1 MKTMETYE
9 FQTETKQLLDLMV
22 HSIYSN
28 KDIFLRELVSNSSDA
43 LDKLRF
49 ESLTNK
55 KVKADNLH
63 IRIETDP
70 KARTLTVSDNGI
82 GMNRQEVIDYIGTIA
97 KSGSKEFLKI
107 LQDNK
112 KKSLP
117 PELIGQFGV
126 GLYSCFMVADEIT
139 LLTRRFDEA
148 KAIKWHSNGDGSYT
162 IEEED
167 KDSIGTSIT
176 LHLKEEDSEDG
187 MHDYTAQ
194 WKIREIIKKYSDYV
208 AYPILMEVETKE
220 IEKDENGMPK
230 KDGKE
235 TVIKKDETLNS
246 IKAIWIRPEK
256 EVTEEEY
263 CEFYKH
269 ISHDW
274 QDPLE
279 RISFKA
285 EGVFEFRGL
294 LYLPSSAPM
303 NMFTR
308 DASHGIQ
315 LYIKRVFIMN
325 DCKELVPEYLRFVR
339 GVVDSED
346 LSLNISREILQQN
359 RQIMVIRKKVV
370 SKILEKLSDMKENDM
385 DKYLIFWKECGK
397 VLKEGLFQDVE
408 NREKLLDLVLAN
420 SSQSTDKLVSMRDYL
435 NKMKGGQD
443 TIYYMSGKTL
453 ESIENSPHLESFKEK
468 GYDVLFFTDA
478 VDEIWLQ
485 SVMEYDGKPLKSIG
499 KGTVDL
505 GTDKEKEKAKKERE
519 KKEKTFKSLLDFLT
533 KTLDKHIK
541 EVRLSSRLTS
551 SPVCLV
557 GEATDMTPQM
567 EELLKTMGRDIP
579 VVKRILEVNPKHPI
593 LEQLQKRFDADK
605 NDPVL
610 AEYAEL
616 LYGQA
621 LLAEGGQPPDPSK
634 FSKTLTELMTR
645 AL

>member
-1 MKTMETYE
+1 MKTMETHE
-9 FQTETKQLLDLMV
+9 FQTETKQLLDLMI

-28 KDIFLRELVSNSSDA
+28 KNIFLRELVSNSSDA

-49 ESLTNK
+49 ASLTNNK
-55 KVKADNLH
+55 IKADNLH
-63 IRIETDP
+63 IRIESDE
-70 KARTLTVSDNGI
+70 KARTLTVSDNGV

-97 KSGSKEFLKI
+97 KSGSQEFLKI
-107 LQDNK
+107 LQENK
-112 KKSLP
+112 DKTLS

-139 LLTRRFDEA
+139 MVTRRFDE
-148 KAIKWHSNGDGSYT
+148 KEAIKWHSNGDGSYT
-162 IEEED
+162 IEEEK

-176 LHLKEEDSEDG
+176 LHLKPEDSEDG
-187 MHDYTAQ
+187 LHDYTEQ

-208 AYPILMEVETKE
+208 AYPILMEIETKE

-235 TVIKKDETLNS
+235 TVTRKDETLNS

-256 EVTEEEY
+256 EVTDEEY
-263 CEFYKH
+263 TEFYKH

-279 RISFKA
+279 RVSFKA

-294 LYLPSSAPM
+294 LYLPSVAPM
-303 NMFTR
+303 NLFTR
-308 DASHGIQ
+308 ETIHGIQ
-315 LYIKRVFIMN
+315 LYIKRVFIMS
-325 DCKELVPEYLRFVR
+325 DCKELIPEYLRFVK

-359 RQIMVIRKKVV
+359 KQITVIRKKVV
-370 SKILEKLSDMKENDM
+370 SKILEKLSDMKNNDT
-385 DKYLIFWKECGK
+385 DKYLSFWKEFGK

-408 NREKLLDLVLAN
+408 NRQKLLDLVLTN
-420 SSQSTDKLVSMRDYL
+420 SSNSTDKLISLKDYV

-443 TIYYMSGKTL
+443 TIYYMSGKSL

-485 SVMEYDGKPLKSIG
+485 SVLEYDGKPLKSIG

-505 GTDKEKEKAKKERE
+505 GTDKEKEKAKKDRE
-519 KKEKTFKSLLDFLT
+519 EKEKSYKSLLDFLT
-533 KTLDKHIK
+533 KKLDTHIK

-557 GEATDMTPQM
+557 GEAADMTPQM
-567 EELLKTMGRDIP
+567 EELLKNMGRDVP

-593 LEQLQKRFDADK
+593 LEQLQKRFESNSD
-605 NDPVL
+605 DPIL
-610 AEYAEL
+610 TEYAEL

-621 LLAEGGQPPDPSK
+621 LLAEGSQPPDPSK
-634 FSKTLTELMTR
+634 FSKTITELMTR

>member
-1 MKTMETYE
+1 MKTMETHE
-9 FQTETKQLLDLMV
+9 FQTETKQLLDLMI

-28 KDIFLRELVSNSSDA
+28 KNIFLRELVSNSSDA

-49 ESLTNK
+49 ASLTNNK
-55 KVKADNLH
+55 IKADNLH
-63 IRIETDP
+63 IRIESDE
-70 KARTLTVSDNGI
+70 KARTLTVSDNGV

-97 KSGSKEFLKI
+97 KSGSQEFLKI
-107 LQDNK
+107 LQENK
-112 KKSLP
+112 DKTLS

-139 LLTRRFDEA
+139 MVTRRFDE
-148 KAIKWHSNGDGSYT
+148 KEAIKWHSNGDGSYT
-162 IEEED
+162 IEEEK

-176 LHLKEEDSEDG
+176 LHLKPEDSEDG
-187 MHDYTAQ
+187 LHDYTEQ

-208 AYPILMEVETKE
+208 AYPILMEIETKE

-235 TVIKKDETLNS
+235 TVTRKDETLNS

-256 EVTEEEY
+256 EVTDEEY
-263 CEFYKH
+263 TEFYKH

-279 RISFKA
+279 RVSFKA

-294 LYLPSSAPM
+294 LYLPSVAPM
-303 NMFTR
+303 NLFTR
-308 DASHGIQ
+308 ETIHGIQ
-315 LYIKRVFIMN
+315 LYIKRVFIMS
-325 DCKELVPEYLRFVR
+325 DCKELIPEYLRFVK

-359 RQIMVIRKKVV
+359 KQITVIRKKVV
-370 SKILEKLSDMKENDM
+370 SKILEKLSDMKNNDT
-385 DKYLIFWKECGK
+385 DKYLSFWKEFGK

-408 NREKLLDLVLAN
+408 NRQKLLDLVLTN
-420 SSQSTDKLVSMRDYL
+420 SSNSTDKLISLKDYV

-443 TIYYMSGKTL
+443 TIYYMSGKSL

-485 SVMEYDGKPLKSIG
+485 SVLEYDGKPLKSIG

-505 GTDKEKEKAKKERE
+505 GTDKEKEKAKKDRE
-519 KKEKTFKSLLDFLT
+519 EKEKSYKSLLDFLT
-533 KTLDKHIK
+533 
-541 EVRLSSRLTS
+541 
-551 SPVCLV
+551 
-557 GEATDMTPQM
+557 
-567 EELLKTMGRDIP
+567 
-579 VVKRILEVNPKHPI
+579 
-593 LEQLQKRFDADK
+593 
-605 NDPVL
+605 
-610 AEYAEL
+610 
-616 LYGQA
+616 
-621 LLAEGGQPPDPSK
+621 
-634 FSKTLTELMTR
+634 
-645 AL
+645 